1 MSVRMGFRERNT
13 PKEGVCVSWAQNW
26 NQKRDH
32 FPRRWVKWVFVVCGL
47 GLLVPFAFAKGTSH
61 PKAASAS
68 SPIPALQSLPN
79 YDVPPLI
86 DINVDPVSALP
97 KAPPV
102 LLLYNPTR
110 ASELPV
116 FTGAAQRFIQS
127 ARPLR
132 PKFNAMPSR
141 EKIQFLERYVF
152 AMCNSRMV
160 NGMDLVFKMETGDES
175 FCGYSPGMLACFAS
189 DTCEEPIYWDMVKY
203 IKGVLGRYD
212 RFIKWADK
220 RKWEYRGDAL
230 KVGFY
235 TRNTLTKSGMA
246 CAALKLFNDNDEAV
260 VIRLNASVRT
270 TDGRVHPVFSRPY
283 YVSPHGSLPNLSD
296 EDLFSKDTEI
306 RMRSLTSDAQALAKR
321 MGIVDIQAYT
331 GTHERWNC
339 FASPGVEMQQ
349 IQFQKIFIE
358 FPPH

>member
-1 MSVRMGFRERNT
+1 MSVGMDFREKNT
-13 PKEGVCVSWAQNW
+13 PKEGVCVSWIPNR
-26 NQKRDH
+26 NQKRNR
-32 FPRRWVKWVFVVCGL
+32 FLMRWIEWGIVVWVL
-47 GLLVPFAFAKGTSH
+47 GLLAPFALAKGMSH
-61 PKAASAS
+61 PKVVPAASTVPS
-68 SPIPALQSLPN
+68 LQSLPH

-86 DINVDPVSALP
+86 DINVDPVSVLP
-97 KAPPV
+97 KALPV
-102 LLLYNPTR
+102 LLLYNPIR

-116 FTGAAQRFIQS
+116 FTGVAQRFMQS

-132 PKFNAMPSR
+132 PKFNAMSSR
-141 EKIQFLERYVF
+141 EKVQFLERYVF

-160 NGMDLVFKMETGDES
+160 NGMDLVFKMETGDEN

-246 CAALKLFNDNDEAV
+246 CTTLKLINDNDEAV
-260 VIRLNASVRT
+260 VVRLNANVRT
-270 TDGRVHPVFSRPY
+270 TDGRVHSVFSRPY
-283 YVSPHGSLPNLSD
+283 YVSPHGTLPNLSD

-339 FASPGVEMQQ
+339 FASAGVEMQQ